1 LHTIGRM
8 DNQAEITAEA
18 CFGSAVSLNGGAD
31 SVGSSQ
37 FSSRSE
43 LLHFSLVAATCV
55 GLKVSRQ
62 CYVYVTFIAHAQCLV
77 IELLITIHVQ
87 NYSGS

>member
-8 DNQAEITAEA
+8 DSQAEITAEA

-43 LLHFSLVAATCV
+43 LHFSLVATTCV
-55 GLKVSRQ
+55 GLNVSRQ
-62 CYVYVTFIAHAQCLV
+62 CYVYVTFIAHARCLV